1 MLSRFNRDSTNTA
14 VGDYDEVTISNG
26 YAGRL
31 IITDSTTASY
41 FNNFNS
47 IIIKADNVIPD
58 KMPYCMEP
66 YEYHKY
72 RIIKKYPYAYYVFK
86 AYDQMIKD
94 RFYRS
99 GEQRKSILRP
109 DYRFLMLRVRDVF
122 KKQGRG
128 G

>member
-1 MLSRFNRDSTNTA
+1 MLFRKFFKDSTTSGFIN
-14 VGDYDEVTISNG
+14 DEVTSSEHTISFVDEISTFTYDLNTG
-26 YAGRL
+26 TFVTKSKYEPASRYEAHKDK
-31 IITDSTTASY
+31 IIS
-41 FNNFNS
+41 
-47 IIIKADNVIPD
+47 
-58 KMPYCMEP
+58 
-66 YEYHKY
+66 EY
-72 RIIKKYPYAYYVFK
+72 PFSYYVFK
-86 AYDQMIKD
+86 SYEQMIKD